1 MDVIERRA
9 QVNKADAFKAEV
21 SLWLGDEAISTSSI
35 VTDALLTVSATTNDA
50 TGVNFIASGDA
61 VGLSVVKITVNTA
74 TRSRCFDVGIKVVQG
89 C

>member
-9 QVNKADAFKAEV
+9 QVNKADAFKADV
-21 SLWLGDEAISTSSI
+21 SLWLSSEEISTASI
-35 VTDALLTVSATTNDA
+35 VTDALLTVSATTTDA
-50 TGVNFIASGDA
+50 KGVNFIASGVS